1 MTVPVAELPPE
12 EHVKTTAGN
21 YFVGNYPPFSYWNAE
36 GAEHARAALAEPP
49 LDDTPMGIYIHLP
62 FCRRRCHFCY
72 FRVYTGRDARQDR
85 VTQYLDAVLRETELY
100 RQTPLLA
107 GRRPRYVY
115 FGGGTPSF
123 LSIEQ
128 LTRLFTGLQE
138 HFPWNE
144 CDEIAFESEP
154 GTLTDEKL
162 HALHELGVT
171 RLSIG
176 VENFDDEIL
185 RSNGRAHLSKE
196 IYRAYDVSR
205 AARFQQINVDLIAG
219 MVNETD
225 ANWRECVRK
234 VIDMGPECV
243 TVYQLEVPY
252 NTKIYQEMHA
262 KGEIVAPVADWPTKR
277 AWVDYAFSELE
288 RAGYTVTSG
297 YTAIRNPSV
306 NRFMY
311 REHLWRGADMMALGV
326 ASFGYFR
333 GTHYQN
339 EKDFGPYV
347 DRLAHSELPIARG
360 MVLSDDDRL
369 IREFILLLKLGQVE
383 AAYFQDKFGVDL
395 FTRFAEPL
403 AHHAAAGQL
412 VLDDGRVTLTRQGLL
427 RVDELLHE
435 FFRPEH
441 RGPRYT

>member
-1 MTVPVAELPPE
+1 MLTESEDEAMTTPVEELSPE
-12 EHVKTTAGN
+12 SQTKTTAGN
-21 YFVGNYPPFSYWNAE
+21 YFVGNYPPFSFWNAE
-36 GAEHARAALAEPP
+36 GAERARAAIAQPP
-49 LDDTPMGIYIHLP
+49 IDGTPMGIYVHLP

-85 VTQYLDAVLRETELY
+85 VTPYIDAVLQEAALYSET
-100 RQTPLLA
+100 RLLA

-128 LTRLFTGLQE
+128 LTQLFTGLQK
-138 HFPWNE
+138 HFPWDE
-144 CDEIAFESEP
+144 TEEIAFESEP

-162 HALHELGVT
+162 HALHGLGVT

-196 IYRAYDVSR
+196 VYRAYEVSR
-205 AARFQQINVDLIAG
+205 AAGFQQINIDLIAG
-219 MVNETD
+219 MLNETE

-234 VIDMGPECV
+234 AIELGPECV
-243 TVYQLEVPY
+243 TIYQLEVPF
-252 NTKIYQEMHA
+252 NTKIYKEMHE

-288 RAGYTVTSG
+288 KAGYTITSG
-297 YTAIRNPSV
+297 YTAIRNPGV
-306 NRFMY
+306 NHFQY
-311 REHLWRGADMMALGV
+311 REYLWRGADMMALGV

-339 EKDFGPYV
+339 EKDYRAICRAHGP
-347 DRLAHSELPIARG
+347 RRTAHRPRHGPERRRPADSRVHPAHETGAGRCGLLP
-360 MVLSDDDRL
+360 
-369 IREFILLLKLGQVE
+369 GQVRRRH
-383 AAYFQDKFGVDL
+383 L
-395 FTRFAEPL
+395 RSL
-403 AHHAAAGQL
+403 CRAAGASC
-412 VLDDGRVTLTRQGLL
+412 RRTVT
-427 RVDELLHE
+427 
-435 FFRPEH
+435 
-441 RGPRYT
+441 